1 MAASIKLTNRFQ
13 DSFRYKETLKSL
25 YNSNNINELY
35 FIRVELDKPYIECP
49 LIIRNN
55 VEQILS
61 QSYIYPTKYPCP
73 KDIIVQL
80 YVNND
85 LGSIKTADSILAN
98 FFNNGANT
106 KLIKIKKGTDIY
118 YGNRG
123 IILDCNFN
131 PIMLI
136 YVTIKWEENLK
147 KWIYGQPIIK
157 ISPDVFINQQDFMNK
172 AIIKKII
179 PLSLGEL
186 YIPNT
191 TVMFK
196 STLNV
201 SCKIQIEDIQDLILK
216 PIKPCP
222 ETYSDEVLNRLL
234 LDNIKDVE
242 ISLNESER
250 LF

>member
-1 MAASIKLTNRFQ
+1 MTASIKLTNGFQ
-13 DSFRYKETLKSL
+13 NSFRSREILKPS
-25 YNSNNINELY
+25 YDSNNIKELY

-55 VEQILS
+55 IEQILS
-61 QSYIYPTKYPCP
+61 NSYIYPIKYPCP

-80 YVNND
+80 YVNNN
-85 LGSIKTADSILAN
+85 LGSIKTADSMLVN
-98 FFNNGANT
+98 FFNNWVST
-106 KLIKIKKGTDIY
+106 KLIKVKKDTDIY

-136 YVTIKWEENLK
+136 YVTITWENNLK

-157 ISPDVFINQQDFMNK
+157 ISPEVFRNQQNFMNK

-179 PLSLGEL
+179 PLSLGKL

-196 STLNV
+196 GISNV

-222 ETYSDEVLNRLL
+222 ETYSDEALNQLL